1 MNTIYF
7 YSVQKRPQQSW
18 YSTNLQKSMSC
29 ETRSSKRTRKGY
41 LAQQMCAQNHT
52 LRNVDQECAI
62 QNHTS
67 SNASN
72 LANIV
77 FPCDS
82 KSEVMRVMCL
92 SCHVIFSWCIWY

>member
-1 MNTIYF
+1 MNTMYF

-41 LAQQMCAQNHT
+41 LAQQMCAQNRT
-52 LRNVDQECAI
+52 LTYFKSVPFKI
-62 QNHTS
+62 ILLL
-67 SNASN
+67 NASN